1 MNAYEL
7 TTPGDKVRDLQHS
20 LYRAAKA
27 STTRRFHGLYDK
39 MSRTDILAKA
49 WQEVR
54 SNGGK
59 PGIDGRSIS
68 EIERSGVEPFL
79 AELAGELRDGT
90 YRAHAVRRVYIPKSD
105 GKQRGLGIPT
115 VRDRVVQAA
124 AKVVVEPIFE
134 ADFRTSSYGYRPGRN
149 AHDACE
155 ALRLAVNGG
164 GNWVMDADIEA
175 YFDRIDHTVLK
186 QLVAK
191 RVNDRRML
199 ELLKQWLRAGVVEGG
214 RWSPTETGVPQG
226 GVISPLLANIVLH
239 ELDTYWEDECRHL
252 GQLIR
257 YADDFVIVSRTE
269 EAAREAHRRVE
280 TVLTGLGLTL
290 HPEKT
295 RVVDLSD
302 GSNGIDLL
310 GFHHRKVE
318 SWRGREWRYLQ
329 SWPSRRAMQTVR
341 DRIKAIT
348 AGRQRLSTPIQEIV
362 AEVNQVLRGWGGYF
376 RSGNATRQFRQVD
389 RYVRERLGLFLSKKV
404 GRSGRGR
411 GRHPAEYFAGIGVYR
426 LDGTVVRYKAP
437 PKVGR

>member
-124 AKVVVEPIFE
+124 AKVVLEPIFE

-239 ELDTYWEDECRHL
+239 ELDTYWEEECRQL

-269 EAAREAHRRVE
+269 EAAREAHQRVDAF
-280 TVLTGLGLTL
+280 LTGLGLTL

-295 RVVDLSD
+295 WVVDLSD
-302 GSNGIDLL
+302 GTNGIDFL

-318 SWRGREWRYLQ
+318 SRKYRGKWYLQ
-329 SWPSRRAMQTVR
+329 KWPGCQALRSVR
-341 DRIKAIT
+341 ERINGIVR
-348 AGRQRLSTPIQEIV
+348 GRQRLGEPIQVIVTEINRV
-362 AEVNQVLRGWGGYF
+362 VRGWGAYF
-376 RSGNATRQFRQVD
+376 RVGNSSRQFRQVD
-389 RYVRERLGLFLSKKV
+389 QYVHERLGLFASAKA
-404 GRSGRGR
+404 GRSGRGWE
-411 GRHPAEYFAGIGVYR
+411 RHRANLAGFGVYR
-426 LDGTVVRYKAP
+426 LSGTVVRYKATP
-437 PKVGR
+437 TAGR